1 MSSPAT
7 GLPVDPFAPRPGT
20 LGWWSVA
27 AVLALGAIGAWWVDA
42 QRFDWQ
48 PGLAWQ
54 EPWRWWSAG
63 WVHWS
68 LGHLG
73 ANLAGTVLIAAL
85 GARAHADRADAW
97 AWFVAWPLTQL
108 GLLLQPALL
117 HYGGLSGVLH
127 AGVVIA
133 AIGLVQRESGL
144 RRSVGWLILG
154 GVALKVGLEQP
165 WQGVLR
171 QSPGWQIAIAPAA
184 HLSGAVAGLACGLAA
199 AGWRWRQAKTRTPG
213 IAA

>member
-1 MSSPAT
+1 LSTTTDRPA
-7 GLPVDPFAPRPGT
+7 DPFAARPGT
-20 LGWWSVA
+20 LGWWTVA
-27 AVLALGAIGAWWVDA
+27 AALALGAIAAWWVDV
-42 QRFDWQ
+42 QHVDWQ
-48 PGLAWQ
+48 PGLAWL
-54 EPWRWWSAG
+54 EPWRWWTGA

-73 ANLAGTVLIAAL
+73 ANLAGTALIAAL
-85 GARAHADRADAW
+85 GARACADRADAW
-97 AWFVAWPLTQL
+97 AWFVAWPLTQV
-108 GLLLQPALL
+108 GLLWQPSLL

-144 RRSVGWLILG
+144 RRAVGWLILG

-171 QSPGWQIAIAPAA
+171 QSPGWQISIAPMA
-184 HLSGAVAGLACGLAA
+184 HFSGAMAGLGCGLAA
-199 AGWRWRQAKTRTPG
+199 MAWRRRQGKAS
-213 IAA
+213 AASMAR